1 MMRVVISSLFFLLA
15 STSFGQDIKVEYDKD
30 RDLTIYKTFTMG
42 EGEIITPKDQRT
54 IADQQLHK
62 WVHEA
67 IVTELKAKGLSELD
81 TLGDLTASYIVG
93 SVALTDVQNLGP
105 MGVSPQSSE
114 HIWSRDYRQGN
125 LVIDLNDRSNI
136 LVWRVNATTSYG
148 TPGTDR
154 VVQNIVANGFKKF
167 STKPKK
173 GKKRKG

>member
-1 MMRVVISSLFFLLA
+1 MRVIIFSVLLLVAATSLA
-15 STSFGQDIKVEYDKD
+15 QDIKVEYDKD

-54 IADQQLHK
+54 VADQELHK

-67 IVTELKAKGLSELD
+67 IVNELKGKGLSQLD

-93 SVALTDVQNLGP
+93 SVAMMDVQNLWP

-114 HIWSRDYRQGN
+114 QSWSRDYRQGN
-125 LVIDLNDRSNI
+125 LVIDLNDRSNV

-154 VVQNIVANGFKKF
+154 IIQSIISNGFKKF
-167 STKPKK
+167 TTKPKK
-173 GKKRKG
+173 GKKKKG